1 MQRDRHTI
9 LFAAAAFALAGCT
22 VGPSYQK
29 PLAATPPAF
38 EEAAQPAASVES
50 GAVSAGPADPQV
62 LERWWTVFH
71 DPEME
76 SLVDRALRG
85 NRDLKVAV
93 SRIREA
99 RAERQVASAGLIP
112 EVDATAG
119 YNRSLGSRNVELP
132 LSSIAGSSAGSGAGS
147 ASTTPRSV
155 PGGRTPRDVEGGSS
169 SAGSGQP
176 SESAPAGGPNSPFGE
191 GGLPGVTTNLYQAGF
206 DAVWELDVFGGTRR
220 AIQAADAETAAAREG
235 AYGVQVTLAAEV
247 ATTYLQ
253 LRAVQRRE
261 DIARANQESQRK
273 TWRIAQDKV
282 DSGVGDAVEAAQE
295 LAQLRLDETML
306 PPLVGAER
314 MSEHALAFL
323 LGQDPGALRDEL
335 SAPEPL
341 PRLPDEIPVGVPSDL
356 LRRRPDVRQAERR
369 LAASSAEVGEATAQL
384 YPQFSITG
392 SFGIDSSD
400 LKHLPEWSSHYYAVS
415 PGVSWPILDWT
426 KIHAAIRVANEEEE
440 QALLAYETAVEQ
452 ALKDVEDALV
462 QYGQEHARHAA
473 LLEAVAQARRARL
486 VTAQIYSQGLADQ
499 TATLQAERAVYQA
512 EDNLAQSEGGLRV
525 DLVSLYKALGGGW
538 VVKGKG
544 ASR

>member
-512 EDNLAQSEGGLRV
+512 EDNLAQSEAGLRV